1 MRLLMLCHGYP
12 GLGPSGGTEAFAHGL
27 FRALRASGEVEGLFL
42 AGAGA
47 HSRDAKPGTALQ
59 AAPGG
64 AADEM
69 LLWSGGFDSFFLSQT
84 DLHGVAPELASVL
97 RELRPDVVH
106 IHHLLLLGVE
116 ALHLIRRTLPRA
128 RIVMTLHDYYAICAN
143 DGQMARTDG
152 RLCRTASPDACHAC
166 LPARGPTDFRLR
178 DLHLRAMLEHVDL
191 FIAPSEFLRRR
202 FIAWGLPEARIVLL
216 RNGLALPDA
225 PVQDDREEPASCRR
239 DRFGFLGHVNRF
251 KGATLALEASALL
264 GSAGEPHGLDLH
276 GGTAFQEATFLA
288 RFETLVAA
296 APSARHH
303 GAYAPADL
311 PTIMAGLDWVLV
323 PSLWWENA
331 PLVIQ
336 EAFRHGRPVICA
348 DVGGMAEAVRDG
360 VDGLHFRAGD
370 ARSLAETMRRAAGT
384 PGLWERLAA
393 NAVPPRTVEA
403 AAVDHLA
410 LYRALLAARPAAT
423 RRKVA

>member
-27 FRALRASGEVEGLFL
+27 FRALRDDGAVDGLFL
-42 AGAGA
+42 AGAAA
-47 HSRDAKPGTALQ
+47 HSREGKPGTALQ

-69 LLWSGGFDSFFLSQT
+69 LLWTGGFDSFFLSQT

-97 RELRPDVVH
+97 RDLRPDVVH
-106 IHHLLLLGVE
+106 VHHLLLLGAE

-128 RIVMTLHDYYAICAN
+128 RIVMTLHDYYAICAH
-143 DGQMARTDG
+143 DGQMSRSDG
-152 RLCRTASPDACHAC
+152 RLCHAASPDACHAC
-166 LPARGPTDFRLR
+166 LPERGPTDFRLR
-178 DLHLRAMLEHVDL
+178 EMHLRAMLDQVDL
-191 FIAPSEFLRRR
+191 FVSPSEFLRRR
-202 FIAWGLPEARIVLL
+202 FVAWGLPESRIVVV
-216 RNGLALPDA
+216 RNGIPAA
-225 PVQDDREEPASCRR
+225 PAAPARDVPAEGRR

-264 GSAGEPHGLDLH
+264 SAAGEAHGLELH
-276 GGTAFQEATFLA
+276 GGTAFQNEAFLA
-288 RFETLVAA
+288 RFEALLAA
-296 APSARHH
+296 APAARHH
-303 GAYAPADL
+303 GSYAPADQAA
-311 PTIMAGLDWVLV
+311 IVAGLDWVLV

-336 EAFRHGRPVICA
+336 EAFRHRRPVICA

-370 ARSLAETMRRAAGT
+370 ARSLADTMRRAATT
-384 PGLWERLAA
+384 PGLWEQLAA
-393 NAVPPRTVEA
+393 NIAAPRTVSDSA
-403 AAVDHLA
+403 AEHLA
-410 LYRALLAARPAAT
+410 LYRDLLATRPVAAS
-423 RRKVA
+423 RRKAA

>member
-27 FRALRASGEVEGLFL
+27 FRALRDGAGVDGLFL

-47 HSRDAKPGTALQ
+47 HARDAKPGTALQ

-69 LLWSGGFDSFFLSQT
+69 LLRSAGFDGFFLSQT

-97 RELRPDVVH
+97 RDLRPDVVH
-106 IHHLLLLGVE
+106 VHHLLLLGAE
-116 ALHLIRRTLPRA
+116 ALHLIRRTVPRA

-143 DGQMARTDG
+143 DGQMTKTDG
-152 RLCRTASPDACHAC
+152 RLCRAASPDACHAC
-166 LPARGPTDFRLR
+166 LPARNTTDFRLR
-178 DLHLRAMLEHVDL
+178 EMHLRAMLDHVDT

-202 FIAWGLPEARIVLL
+202 FVAWGLPEERIVVL
-216 RNGLALPDA
+216 RNGLTDAPAAPARDAAPDA
-225 PVQDDREEPASCRR
+225 RR
-239 DRFGFLGHVNRF
+239 DRFGFFGHVNRF

-264 GSAGEPHGLDLH
+264 GVAGEAHGLDLH
-276 GGTAFQEATFLA
+276 GGAAFQADDFLH
-288 RFETLVAA
+288 RFDFLLAA
-296 APSARHH
+296 APAARHH
-303 GAYAPADL
+303 GAYAPADQ
-311 PTIMAGLDWVLV
+311 PAIMAGLDWVLV

-336 EAFRHGRPVICA
+336 EAHRHRRPVICA

-370 ARSLAETMRRAAGT
+370 SRSLADAMRRAAGT

-393 NAVPPRTVEA
+393 NIAAPRTVAEA
-403 AAVDHLA
+403 AAEHLA
-410 LYRALLAARPAAT
+410 LYRDLAAARPAAT
-423 RRKVA
+423 TRRKAA